1 MATVL
6 LVDDSRTI
14 LMSISAVLTKSG
26 YTVETAPDGT
36 DALAKVKAG
45 LRPAVILTD
54 LNMPKMDGITF
65 IREAR
70 KVPGVRFT
78 PILMLTTE
86 SQQTKRAEAKTAG
99 ASGWIVKPVQPK
111 DLLAVLTQ
119 VLPRAA

>member
-1 MATVL
+1 MPTIL

-36 DALAKVKAG
+36 NGLAKVKAG
-45 LRPAVILTD
+45 LKPAVILTD

-65 IREAR
+65 IRELR
-70 KVPGVRFT
+70 KAPGLRFT

-86 SQQTKRAEAKTAG
+86 SQQAKRAEAKAAG
-99 ASGWIVKPVQPK
+99 ASGWLVKPVQPK
-111 DLLAVLTQ
+111 DLLAVLQQ

>member
-14 LMSISAVLTKSG
+14 LMSLSAVLTKSG

-36 DALAKVKAG
+36 DALAKVTAG

-65 IREAR
+65 IREVR
-70 KVPGVRFT
+70 KVSGVRFT

-86 SQQTKRAEAKTAG
+86 SQQTKRAEAKAAG

-111 DLLAVLTQ
+111 DLLAVLAQ

>member
-6 LVDDSRTI
+6 LVDDSKTI

-65 IREAR
+65 ISEVR

-78 PILMLTTE
+78 RFLMLTTE
-86 SQQTKRAEAKTAG
+86 SQQTKRAEAKAAG
-99 ASGWIVKPVQPK
+99 ASGWIVKPVHPK
-111 DLLAVLTQ
+111 DLLAVLAQ

>member
-1 MATVL
+1 MASIL

-65 IREAR
+65 IREVR

-99 ASGWIVKPVQPK
+99 ASGWIVKPVQPN

>member
-1 MATVL
+1 MASIL
-6 LVDDSRTI
+6 LIDDSRTI

-65 IREAR
+65 IREVR

-86 SQQTKRAEAKTAG
+86 SQQTKRAEAKAAG

-111 DLLAVLTQ
+111 DLLAVLQQ

>member
-6 LVDDSRTI
+6 LVDDSKTI

-65 IREAR
+65 ISEVR

-78 PILMLTTE
+78 RFLMLTTE
-86 SQQTKRAEAKTAG
+86 SQQTKRAEAKAAG

-111 DLLAVLTQ
+111 DLLAVLAQ

>member
-1 MATVL
+1 MLTVL

-26 YTVETAPDGT
+26 YRVETAGDGT
-36 DALAKVKAG
+36 DGLAKVKAG
-45 LRPAVILTD
+45 LKPAVILTD

-65 IREAR
+65 IRELR
-70 KVPGVRFT
+70 KTPGLRFT

-86 SQQTKRAEAKTAG
+86 SQQAKRAEAKSAG
-99 ASGWIVKPVQPK
+99 ASGWIVKPVSPK
-111 DLLAVLTQ
+111 DLLGVLEQ

>member
-1 MATVL
+1 MASIL
-6 LVDDSRTI
+6 LIDDSRTI

-70 KVPGVRFT
+70 KGPGGRFT

-99 ASGWIVKPVQPK
+99 ASGWIVKPVQPN

>member
-1 MATVL
+1 MPTIL

-14 LMSISAVLTKSG
+14 LMSVSAVLTKSG

-36 DALAKVKAG
+36 DGLAKVKAG
-45 LRPAVILTD
+45 LKPAVILTD

-65 IREAR
+65 IRELR
-70 KVPGVRFT
+70 KAPGLRFT

-86 SQQTKRAEAKTAG
+86 SQQAKRAEAKAAG
-99 ASGWIVKPVQPK
+99 ASGWLVKPVQPK
-111 DLLAVLTQ
+111 DLLAVLQQ